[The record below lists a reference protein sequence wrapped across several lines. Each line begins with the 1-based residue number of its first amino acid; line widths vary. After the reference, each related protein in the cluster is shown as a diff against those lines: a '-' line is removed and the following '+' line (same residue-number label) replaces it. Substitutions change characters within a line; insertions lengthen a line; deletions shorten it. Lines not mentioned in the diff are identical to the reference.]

1 MTSKSRPRRTLSDI
15 KTVVRSKIRAMPKTT
30 GAETLEKFIL
40 EKNRARLGQERT
52 NIEKR
57 LEHIDNE
64 ISVIEGEIEE
74 LNDKDQQN
82 EDTIINSVNNKKQE
96 YHKKMKRMSMDY

>member
-15 KTVVRSKIRAMPKTT
+15 KTVVRSKTRAMPKTT

-64 ISVIEGEIEE
+64 ISLIEGEIEE

>member
-15 KTVVRSKIRAMPKTT
+15 KTVVRSKIRAIPKTT

-64 ISVIEGEIEE
+64 ISLIEGEIEE

>member
-74 LNDKDQQN
+74 LNDKNQQN
-82 EDTIINSVNNKKQE
+82 EDTTIDSVNNKKQE
-96 YHKKMKRMSMDY
+96 YNKKMKRMSMDY

>member
-1 MTSKSRPRRTLSDI
+1 MASESRRKRTLSDI

-57 LEHIDNE
+57 LQHIDNE

-74 LNDKDQQN
+74 LAVKSSQN
-82 EDTIINSVNNKKQE
+82 EDRTINTVDNKKQE
-96 YHKKMKRMSMDY
+96 YKKKMKKMSIDY

>member
-1 MTSKSRPRRTLSDI
+1 MPSESRIKRTLSDI
-15 KTVVRSKIRAMPKTT
+15 KTAVRSKIRAMPKTT

-57 LEHIDNE
+57 LQHIDNE

-74 LNDKDQQN
+74 LAVKSSQN
-82 EDTIINSVNNKKQE
+82 EDRTINTVDNKKQE
-96 YHKKMKRMSMDY
+96 YKKKMKKMSIDY

>member
-64 ISVIEGEIEE
+64 ISLIEGEIEE

>member
-1 MTSKSRPRRTLSDI
+1 
-15 KTVVRSKIRAMPKTT
+15 MPKTT

-57 LEHIDNE
+57 LQHIDNE

-74 LNDKDQQN
+74 LAVKSSQN
-82 EDTIINSVNNKKQE
+82 EDRTINTVDNKKQE
-96 YHKKMKRMSMDY
+96 YKKKMKKMSIDY

>member
-1 MTSKSRPRRTLSDI
+1 MASEGRRKRTLSDI

-40 EKNRARLGQERT
+40 EKNRARLRQERT

-74 LNDKDQQN
+74 LEDKSSQS
-82 EDTIINSVNNKKQE
+82 EDRTVNSVDNKKQE
-96 YHKKMKRMSMDY
+96 YKKKMKRMSMDY

>member
-1 MTSKSRPRRTLSDI
+1 
-15 KTVVRSKIRAMPKTT
+15 MPKTT

-64 ISVIEGEIEE
+64 ISLIEGEIEE